1 MRALPEVRRVARLV
15 ARTHRVRS
23 HELIEECE
31 QIACQALV
39 EAFPGF
45 DPSRGVPL
53 VHFAWKRVVGAVRD
67 WILRES
73 SPPRAGT
80 DAAGEIADALRF
92 ESDPFEDESVTRER
106 LSGYCRALSIAR
118 FLGDRPELLEAGPHD
133 TFERA
138 EALEALLQ
146 ALGSL
151 DERERRLLA
160 LRYGSELSWAK
171 VGEELR
177 VHEKF
182 AQRLDERLRERLGR
196 TLREQGI
203 CEAPPAEGE

>member
-23 HELIEECE
+23 RDLIEECE

-53 VHFAWKRVVGAVRD
+53 LHFAWKRVVGAVRD

-73 SPPRAGT
+73 SRSRAGT

-92 ESDPFEDESVTRER
+92 DSDPFEDDHVTRDR
-106 LSGYCRALSIAR
+106 LWGYYRALSLAR
-118 FLGDRPELLEAGPHD
+118 FLGDRPELVEAGPHD
-133 TFERA
+133 ALVRA
-138 EALEALLQ
+138 ETREALLQ
-146 ALGSL
+146 ALGGL
-151 DERERRLLA
+151 DERERRLVA
-160 LRYGSELSWAK
+160 LRYEGDLSWAK
-171 VGEELR
+171 VGEALR
-177 VHEKF
+177 VNEKF
-182 AQRLDERLRERLGR
+182 AQRLDERLGQA
-196 TLREQGI
+196 LREQGI
-203 CEAPPAEGE
+203 SEAPPAQGE